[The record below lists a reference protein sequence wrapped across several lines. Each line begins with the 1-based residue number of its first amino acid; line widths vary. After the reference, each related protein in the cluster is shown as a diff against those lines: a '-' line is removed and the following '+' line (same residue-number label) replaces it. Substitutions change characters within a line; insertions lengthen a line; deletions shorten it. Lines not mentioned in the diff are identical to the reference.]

1 MRISYKNLLAAATM
15 ATLSFGAVAQ
25 TTWNMATPYPESEF
39 HTRNIQQF
47 VADVDKLSGGELK
60 ITVHSAQ
67 SLFKHPEIPRAVRS
81 GQVEIGET
89 LMANL
94 SNQSPIFQVDA
105 IPFLV
110 TGYPSA
116 KKLWQGQRPFVESY
130 LKDQGMRL
138 IYTVPWPGQGFFT
151 RNEINSIADMQG
163 IKFRTYNSTTE
174 KMVSLMKGVP
184 TTVEAVEIPQA
195 FSAGIV
201 DAMVTSAATG
211 ARTEA
216 WTFSNYYYDT
226 QAWMPKNMIYVN
238 EAAFKRLSPKAQQ
251 AIIDAGKTAE
261 TRGWKMS
268 EEVFTETTN
277 ILKGKMKYRQP
288 SEQLTKALAQIG
300 DVMSVTWAEAVGP
313 NAEKI
318 LAPLR

>member
-1 MRISYKNLLAAATM
+1 
-15 ATLSFGAVAQ
+15 
-25 TTWNMATPYPESEF
+25 
-39 HTRNIQQF
+39 
-47 VADVDKLSGGELK
+47 
-60 ITVHSAQ
+60 
-67 SLFKHPEIPRAVRS
+67 
-81 GQVEIGET
+81 
-89 LMANL
+89 
-94 SNQSPIFQVDA
+94 
-105 IPFLV
+105 
-110 TGYPSA
+110 
-116 KKLWQGQRPFVESY
+116 
-130 LKDQGMRL
+130 
-138 IYTVPWPGQGFFT
+138 
-151 RNEINSIADMQG
+151 
-163 IKFRTYNSTTE
+163 
-174 KMVSLMKGVP
+174 
-184 TTVEAVEIPQA
+184 VEAVEIPQA

-238 EAAFKRLSPKAQQ
+238 EAAFKRLSSKAQK
-251 AIIDAGKTAE
+251 AIVDAGKAAE

-277 ILKGKMKYRQP
+277 ILKDKMKYRQP

-300 DVMSVTWAEAVGP
+300 DVMSVTWAEAVGT

>member
-1 MRISYKNLLAAATM
+1 MRTSYKNLLAAATM

-25 TTWNMATPYPESEF
+25 TTWNMATPYPEAEF

-47 VADVDKLSGGELK
+47 VADVEKLSGGELK

-94 SNQSPIFQVDA
+94 SNQNPIFQVDA

-110 TGYPSA
+110 TGYDSA
-116 KKLWQGQRPFVESY
+116 KKLWQGQRPFVEAY

-138 IYTVPWPGQGFFT
+138 VYTAPWPGQGFYT
-151 RNEINSIADMQG
+151 RNEINSIADMAG

-251 AIIDAGKTAE
+251 ALIDAGKTAE

-277 ILKGKMKYRQP
+277 ILKSKMKYRQP
-288 SEQLTKALAQIG
+288 SEQLTKGLAQIG

>member
-1 MRISYKNLLAAATM
+1 MRNTYKSLIAAAAT

-39 HTRNIQQF
+39 HTRNIQEF
-47 VADVDKLSGGELK
+47 VADVNKMSGGELT

-67 SLFKHPEIPRAVRS
+67 SLFKHPEIPRAVRT
-81 GQVEIGET
+81 GQVEMGET

-110 TGYPSA
+110 TGYDSA
-116 KKLWQGQRPFVESY
+116 KKLWQGQRPFVEKY
-130 LKDQGMRL
+130 LQDNGMRL
-138 IYTVPWPGQGFFT
+138 IYAVPWPGQGFFT
-151 RNEINSIADMQG
+151 AKEVNSIADMEG
-163 IKFRTYNSTTE
+163 VRFRTYNSTTE
-174 KMVSLMKGVP
+174 KMATLMKAVP

-195 FSAGIV
+195 FTAGIV

-211 ARTEA
+211 FRTEA

-238 EAAFKRLSPKAQQ
+238 DRAFQRLSPKAQQ
-251 AIIDAGKTAE
+251 AILDAGKAAE
-261 TRGWKMS
+261 ERGWAMS
-268 EEVFTETTN
+268 EAVFTETTN
-277 ILKGKMKYRQP
+277 ALKEKMQYREP
-288 SEQLTKALAQIG
+288 NENLTKALAQIG
-300 DVMSVTWAEAVGP
+300 DVMSAEWAQAVGAD
-313 NAEKI
+313 AEKI

>member
-1 MRISYKNLLAAATM
+1 MRNTYKSLIAAAAT

-39 HTRNIQQF
+39 HTRNIQEF
-47 VADVDKLSGGELK
+47 VADVNKLSGGDLT

-67 SLFKHPEIPRAVRS
+67 SLFKHPEIPRAVRT
-81 GQVEIGET
+81 GQVEMGET

-94 SNQSPIFQVDA
+94 TNQSPIFQVDA

-110 TGYPSA
+110 TGYESA
-116 KKLWQGQRPFVESY
+116 KKLWEGQRPFVEKY
-130 LKDQGMRL
+130 LQDNGMRL
-138 IYTVPWPGQGFFT
+138 IYAVPWPGQGFFT
-151 RNEINSIADMQG
+151 AKEVNSIADMEG
-163 IKFRTYNSTTE
+163 VRFRTYNSTTE
-174 KMVSLMKGVP
+174 KMATLMKAVP

-195 FSAGIV
+195 FTAGIV

-211 ARTEA
+211 FRTEA

-238 EAAFKRLSPKAQQ
+238 DRAFQRLSPKAQQ
-251 AIIDAGKTAE
+251 AILDAGKAAE
-261 TRGWKMS
+261 ERGWAMS
-268 EEVFTETTN
+268 EAVFTETTN
-277 ILKGKMKYRQP
+277 ALKDKMQYREP
-288 SEQLTKALAQIG
+288 NENLTKALAQIG
-300 DVMSVTWAEAVGP
+300 DVMSAEWAQAVGAD
-313 NAEKI
+313 AEKI

>member
-1 MRISYKNLLAAATM
+1 MRTSYKNLLVAAATV
-15 ATLSFGAVAQ
+15 TISFGAVAQ
-25 TTWNMATPYPESEF
+25 TKWNMATPYPQAEF

-60 ITVHSAQ
+60 ITIHPAQ
-67 SLFKHPEIPRAVRS
+67 SLFKHPEIPRAVRT
-81 GQVEIGET
+81 GQVEMGET
-89 LMANL
+89 IMSNL
-94 SNQSPIFQVDA
+94 ANQSPVFQVDS

-110 TGYPSA
+110 TNYA
-116 KKLWQGQRPFVESY
+116 DARKLWQGQRPFVEAY
-130 LKDQGMRL
+130 MKEQGMRF
-138 IYTVPWPGQGFFT
+138 IYAVPWPGQGFFT
-151 RNEINSIADMQG
+151 KKEINTMTDMAG
-163 IKFRTYNSTTE
+163 VKFRTYNSTTE
-174 KMVSLMKGVP
+174 KMATLMKAVP

-216 WTFSNYYYDT
+216 WTFSTYYYDT
-226 QAWMPKNMIYVN
+226 QAWMPKNMVYVN
-238 EAAFKRLSPKAQQ
+238 EAAFRRLSPKVQQ
-251 AIIDAGKTAE
+251 AIIEAGKTAE

-268 EEVFTETTN
+268 EEVFTETTAA
-277 ILKGKMKYRQP
+277 IKAKMQYRAP
-288 SEQLTKALAQIG
+288 SAALTKELAKIG
-300 DVMSVTWAEAVGP
+300 DLMSVDWAKAMGP